1 MMMKCQQKNVIYVDS
16 GFLEQRTSTATSVP
30 TYNAGYPESWS
41 STKFPCRLG
50 DSFLCQELNAFS
62 ANVRVRIY
70 DKNGNFIS
78 SLPTMNGTVGA
89 VGAKYGRFMLV
100 QGNVVPGEI
109 TIKHEDDTTTE
120 YKIIDRRGD

>member
-1 MMMKCQQKNVIYVDS
+1 MMKCQQKNVIYVDS

-30 TYNAGYPESWS
+30 TYNASYPESWS

-62 ANVRVRIY
+62 ASVRVRIY
-70 DKNGNFIS
+70 DENGNYIGFLT
-78 SLPTMNGTVGA
+78 SLHGTVST
-89 VGAKYGRFMLV
+89 VGAKYGRFMLMK
-100 QGNVVPGEI
+100 GNVVPGEI

>member
-1 MMMKCQQKNVIYVDS
+1 M
-16 GFLEQRTSTATSVP
+16 
-30 TYNAGYPESWS
+30 
-41 STKFPCRLG
+41 
-50 DSFLCQELNAFS
+50 CQELNAFS

>member
-1 MMMKCQQKNVIYVDS
+1 MIKRQQKNIIYIDS

-41 STKFPCRLG
+41 STKFPCRSG

-70 DKNGNFIS
+70 DEDGHYIGF
-78 SLPTMNGTVGA
+78 LPTMNEKVSA
-89 VGAKYGRFMLV
+89 ADAKYGRFVLV
-100 QGNVVPGEI
+100 RGNVVPGEI

-120 YKIIDRRGD
+120 YKIIDRRGG

>member
-1 MMMKCQQKNVIYVDS
+1 MMKCQQNNIIYIDS

-62 ANVRVRIY
+62 ASVRVRIY
-70 DKNGNFIS
+70 DEDGNYIS
-78 SLPTMNGTVGA
+78 FLSTMHETVSA
-89 VGAKYGRFMLV
+89 VDAKYGRFMLIR
-100 QGNVVPGEI
+100 GNVVPNEI

-120 YKIIDRRGD
+120 YKIIDRRGG

>member
-1 MMMKCQQKNVIYVDS
+1 MMKCQQKNIIYVDS

-62 ANVRVRIY
+62 ASVRVRIY
-70 DKNGNFIS
+70 GENGNYIS
-78 SLPTMNGTVGA
+78 FLPTMNGTVDA
-89 VGAKYGRFMLV
+89 VDAKYGRIMLI

-109 TIKHEDDTTTE
+109 TIKHEDNATTE
-120 YKIIDRRGD
+120 YKIIDRRGG